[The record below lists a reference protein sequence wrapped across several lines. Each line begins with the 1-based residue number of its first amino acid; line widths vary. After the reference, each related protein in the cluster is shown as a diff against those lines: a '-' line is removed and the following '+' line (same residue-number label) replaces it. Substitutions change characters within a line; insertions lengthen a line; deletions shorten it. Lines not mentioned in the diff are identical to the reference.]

1 MKQLTK
7 HDVNRLTAKELRSR
21 LPFEIVSDGKV
32 IAAVIPVC
40 DVNKLAYEQTQGQ
53 KPAHDVNKLELPLSK
68 KRQAE
73 GRLSSIGGNYATNS
87 DNINTHTPG
96 AL

>member
-53 KPAHDVNKLELPLSK
+53 KPAHDVNKLEHPLEHPGELPLSK
-68 KRQAE
+68 RKQAQ
-73 GRLSSIGGNYATNS
+73 GRLRGG
-87 DNINTHTPG
+87 
-96 AL
+96 L